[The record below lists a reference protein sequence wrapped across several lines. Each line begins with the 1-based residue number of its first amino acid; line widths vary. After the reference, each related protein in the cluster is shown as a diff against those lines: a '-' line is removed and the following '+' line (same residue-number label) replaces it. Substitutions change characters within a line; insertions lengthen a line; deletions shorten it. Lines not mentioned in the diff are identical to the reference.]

1 MGLLFF
7 FSDMITAK
15 KKAPSSK
22 KELLGNSEKCPLS
35 EHLFWKEIYYD
46 TLKLIICLQSQFFVN
61 STV

>member
-22 KELLGNSEKCPLS
+22 KELLGNSVKCPLS
-35 EHLFWKEIYYD
+35 EHLF
-46 TLKLIICLQSQFFVN
+46 
-61 STV
+61 